1 MPSLGCSEHR
11 RAIRASG
18 HDVLHRRNDSCLLKA
33 GAAGVATGAFCEGTD
48 VRVGEKKQQ
57 QQKNSLFEALLESN
71 QGYNEQHIERQ
82 LGGKHCTCYSNL
94 SLIFHLHFLFISQIS
109 SKKN

>member
-48 VRVGEKKQQ
+48 VRAGKKNNNR
-57 QQKNSLFEALLESN
+57 KIVCLRL
-71 QGYNEQHIERQ
+71 YW
-82 LGGKHCTCYSNL
+82 
-94 SLIFHLHFLFISQIS
+94 SQIRATMS
-109 SKKN
+109 SILNGN

>member
-48 VRVGEKKQQ
+48 VRAGEKKQ

-94 SLIFHLHFLFISQIS
+94 FQFIVDFSFTFFIHFSD
-109 SKKN
+109 